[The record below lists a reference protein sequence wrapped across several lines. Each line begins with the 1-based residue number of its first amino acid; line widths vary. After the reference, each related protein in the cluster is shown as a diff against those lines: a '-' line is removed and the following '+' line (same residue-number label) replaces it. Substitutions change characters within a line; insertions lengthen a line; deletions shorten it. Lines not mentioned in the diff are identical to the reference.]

1 LQDRA
6 GDQKGGFEWAP
17 QIRSENR
24 RAKDLIQTPHLRL
37 QNMPTLH
44 GMDKPLMLG
53 TRTERRET
61 HTEAKLTQTSKP
73 EKTEQ
78 KTERKRA
85 KWENTK
91 REGLVAQKLT

>member
-1 LQDRA
+1 
-6 GDQKGGFEWAP
+6 
-17 QIRSENR
+17 
-24 RAKDLIQTPHLRL
+24 
-37 QNMPTLH
+37 
-44 GMDKPLMLG
+44 MLG

-61 HTEAKLTQTSKP
+61 HTEAKLTQTSKL